1 MKKTILLLEDDENLN
16 RGIAM
21 RLEKE
26 GYQVLPAFGMSQAK
40 GLMMQH
46 EVHLVITDITLGDGN
61 GIDFCRWVRAH
72 SSVYLIF
79 LTALDAEIDIVNG
92 YDLGADDYI
101 TKPFSLMVLVSKVHA
116 LMKRVEVAQVSYLVC
131 GDVRVSLREMKV
143 WKGSEQL
150 FLSRKEMQLLIFFL
164 ENPKQIFSKDQ
175 IADAVW
181 DMDGQFM
188 DDNTVPVNIS
198 RLKKKL
204 SSDGI
209 QNVRGIGYIDKG
221 SIKRVALYVSAGCDR
236 SVRVCIC

>member
-1 MKKTILLLEDDENLN
+1 LKKTILLLEDDENLN

-26 GYQVLPAFGMSQAK
+26 GYQVLRAFGMSQAK

-209 QNVRGIGYIDKG
+209 QNVRGIGYIWTKEVL
-221 SIKRVALYVSAGCDR
+221 RE
-236 SVRVCIC
+236 

>member
-101 TKPFSLMVLVSKVHA
+101 TKPFILMVLVSKVHA

-209 QNVRGIGYIDKG
+209 QNVRGIGYIWTKEVL
-221 SIKRVALYVSAGCDR
+221 RE
-236 SVRVCIC
+236 

>member
-16 RGIAM
+16 RGITM

-26 GYQVLPAFGMSQAK
+26 GYQVLSAFGMSQAEE
-40 GLMMQH
+40 LMKQH
-46 EVHLVITDITLGDGN
+46 EVHLIITDITLEDGN
-61 GIDFCRWVRAH
+61 GKEFCRRVREH

-79 LTALDAEIDIVNG
+79 LTALDEEIDVVSG

-116 LMKRVEVAQVSYLVC
+116 LMKRVDVAEAVYLIS
-131 GDVRVSLREMKV
+131 GDIRVSLREMKV
-143 WKGSEQL
+143 WKGREAL
-150 FLSRKEMQLLIFFL
+150 FLSKKEMQLLIFFL
-164 ENPKQIFSKDQ
+164 ENPRQIFSKEQ

-198 RLKKKL
+198 RLRKKL
-204 SSDGI
+204 DNDEI
-209 QNVRGIGYIDKG
+209 QNVRGIGYIWTKE
-221 SIKRVALYVSAGCDR
+221 VSKE
-236 SVRVCIC
+236 